1 MSTPTLWLTILGAG
15 AVTFALRFS
24 FVLLLGRVEIP
35 SLLERALR
43 YVPAAVLTAVVI
55 PLLFYAEGALDLS
68 LDNGRLVA
76 GVVAA
81 LICWRT
87 RSVPLTLIG
96 GMATLWTLQAV
107 GIGA

>member
-35 SLLERALR
+35 SFLERALR

>member
-24 FVLLLGRVEIP
+24 FVLLLGRVGIP
-35 SLLERALR
+35 SFLERALR